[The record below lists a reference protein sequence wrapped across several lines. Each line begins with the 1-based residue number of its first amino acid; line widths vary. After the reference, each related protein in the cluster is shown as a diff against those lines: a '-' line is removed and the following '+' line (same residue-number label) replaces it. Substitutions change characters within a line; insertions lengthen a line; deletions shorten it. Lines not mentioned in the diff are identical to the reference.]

1 MAMNE
6 VTWKGGFRVGEKG
19 ERVLKEAGDK
29 QEQEKKWRK
38 KWALRGSSDSLEW
51 EKTMNK
57 EKRAHEQR

>member
-6 VTWKGGFRVGEKG
+6 VTCMGASGVGEKG

-38 KWALRGSSDSLEW
+38 KWALRGII
-51 EKTMNK
+51 
-57 EKRAHEQR
+57 R